1 MANPSSTLQEVETT
15 LRQVIQSLIDGQEG
29 FQKIGDELKD
39 ETLKR
44 FFLAESLQRAEFR
57 GELETVLHQEGVHD
71 VKESGTASGAVYRAW
86 AGLKSALGGGDHTLL
101 VTAEQAEDE
110 AKAAYAEALNKE
122 LPLPVR
128 QILTRQSVHIQASH
142 DYVKAARDRSRS

>member
-29 FQKIGDELKD
+29 FQKIGEELKD

-44 FFLAESLQRAEFR
+44 FFLAESLQRAAFR

-71 VKESGTASGAVYRAW
+71 ISESGSASGAIHRAW

-110 AKAAYAEALNKE
+110 AKAAYAEALKKD
-122 LPLPVR
+122 LPFPVR
-128 QILTRQSVHIQASH
+128 QKLTMQSVHIQASH
-142 DYVKAARDRSRS
+142 DFVKAARDRSS

>member
-1 MANPSSTLQEVETT
+1 MANQSSALQEVETT
-15 LRQVIQSLIDGQEG
+15 LHDVIQHLIDGQEG
-29 FQKIGDELKD
+29 FKKIGEELKD

-44 FFLAESLQRAEFR
+44 FFLAESLHRAEFR

-71 VKESGTASGAVYRAW
+71 IKESGTAIGAIHRAW
-86 AGLKSALGGGDHTLL
+86 AGLKAALGGGDHTLL

-110 AKAAYAEALNKE
+110 AKAAYAEALGKE

-128 QILTRQSVHIQASH
+128 QILTRQSVHVQASH
-142 DYVKAARDRSRS
+142 DFVKAARDSSS